1 MKKNTNWKGG
11 GGHNG
16 TSIYC
21 CLIMAAGT
29 VRTHKKANW
38 HLVVHSHTPW
48 IMKQNTTN
56 HTTNTFYKT
65 PNRSIKYFR
74 ILRLLQQLLQLNPY
88 IDKRLTPYTFDNRMY
103 ITGLRWLKHFLIWQQ
118 ADTYL
123 QEVSA
128 LIYLQVLCSPH
139 TSYTYNAT
147 FTLWHSDINTTY

>member
-1 MKKNTNWKGG
+1 MKKNTNWKG

-88 IDKRLTPYTFDNRMY
+88 IDKRL
-103 ITGLRWLKHFLIWQQ
+103 IIECI
-118 ADTYL
+118 L
-123 QEVSA
+123 QVYVGVTINVSSSISSSDSRQT
-128 LIYLQVLCSPH
+128 LIYKKSVL
-139 TSYTYNAT
+139 
-147 FTLWHSDINTTY
+147 

>member
-1 MKKNTNWKGG
+1 MKKNTNWKG

-88 IDKRLTPYTFDNRMY
+88 IDKTFDPLHVWQSNVYYRFTLAQAFPHLTAGRHLFTRSQCSN
-103 ITGLRWLKHFLIWQQ
+103 IFTGIMFTSYVL
-118 ADTYL
+118 YL
-123 QEVSA
+123 QRYFYFMA
-128 LIYLQVLCSPH
+128 LGY
-139 TSYTYNAT
+139 
-147 FTLWHSDINTTY
+147 